1 MSKQIYFKELKCIV
15 SRKKKKKYRPSVM
28 CVTDFRMIVEEDA
41 YRFVR

>member
-1 MSKQIYFKELKCIV
+1 MSKQIYFKKLKRIV
-15 SRKKKKKYRPSVM
+15 SRKKKKYRPSVM